1 MVINFICSSLA
12 VIWPIKNSWNYN
24 DQKINVR
31 IKLSFT
37 ISCSSVSIFFG
48 ANLTMVRSFIINF
61 VYKWEIFI
69 TCFFMVNNGSQRINL
84 FTMLASGFG
93 FVVEINL
100 RVIQFITRIIFKSSY
115 FLNVWIIFIF
125 NNSCFRLFIIIINL
139 SCFDLFIKKTWI
151 KQKV

>member
-1 MVINFICSSLA
+1 MFFIGSYMTYKKFVKLQPS
-12 VIWPIKNSWNYN
+12 KNQFQNET
-24 DQKINVR
+24 IF
-31 IKLSFT
+31 SFT

-48 ANLTMVRSFIINF
+48 ANLTLVRSFIINF

-139 SCFDLFIKKTWI
+139 SCFNLFIKKS
-151 KQKV
+151 